1 MRFALLAS
9 GLSFLLASFAP
20 DALALEVDEW
30 DLIVSARQ
38 PIPASN
44 GVLDQVLC
52 SGPCTSPFFDTLSA
66 ADLQASNSSNF
77 ELGWGFAGALFD
89 SQANL
94 VLLSTT
100 EGSSARTGTNVIIF
114 TPEVDSRYE
123 FVGVLDL
130 NGTNKIVRLEVRLN
144 QDPNAAFPTPIYRFL
159 GQEVNVPNSLITLD
173 GPGTI
178 EGSRIGT
185 LTAGVQYG
193 LSWSA
198 FVDSG
203 PNSTTANA
211 DVTFTAMV
219 DPLTPVAIP
228 SMPRMGKALLA
239 LLLIATGGLALT
251 TRTGAP
257 RFPVVCHYSAHRH
270 AALRS

>member
-9 GLSFLLASFAP
+9 GLSFLLAAFAP
-20 DALALEVDEW
+20 DALALEVDDW

-38 PIPASN
+38 PIPASS
-44 GVLDQVLC
+44 GVFDQVLC
-52 SGPCTSPFFDTLSA
+52 SGPCASPFSTTLSA
-66 ADLQASNSSNF
+66 TDSQASSSSDF
-77 ELGWGFAGALFD
+77 DLGWGFAGALFD
-89 SQANL
+89 SQADL
-94 VLLSTT
+94 VLQSTT
-100 EGSSARTGTNVIIF
+100 EGSGARTGTSGITF

-144 QDPNAAFPTPIYRFL
+144 QDPNAAFPTAIYRFL
-159 GQEVNVPNSLITLD
+159 GQEVNVPNSYITLD

-178 EGSRIGT
+178 QGSRIGT

-198 FVDSG
+198 FVESG
-203 PNSTTANA
+203 PNSTPANV

-219 DPLTPVAIP
+219 DPLTPLAMP
-228 SMPRMGKALLA
+228 SMPRMGQALLA
-239 LLLIATGGLALT
+239 LLLIATGGLALKMW
-251 TRTGAP
+251 TGAP
-257 RFPVVCHYSAHRH
+257 RFHPYGKIR
-270 AALRS
+270 